1 LCASCFLPK
10 LFVHHLSQTSSL
22 FNVRLAQPKDVASLS
37 DILTTS
43 FYCDDNREHAY
54 LTQWLQPFIRWGIS
68 LDLGNRLADDSPRYA
83 CLVATQI
90 DNPSNAIATV
100 EMGLRQVPRATYAI
114 PLLNW
119 QAPQYPYL
127 FNLAVHP
134 GWRRRGVAAQLLTAA
149 EKLALRWGFQQLYL
163 HVLENNL
170 PARQLYQQSG
180 YQFHKVEPGIRLWLI
195 NHHRRLLLRKVI
207 N

>member
-1 LCASCFLPK
+1 M
-10 LFVHHLSQTSSL
+10 HHISQKSSL
-22 FNVRLAQPKDVASLS
+22 FNFRLAQLKDVASLS

-43 FYCDDNREHAY
+43 FYCEDNRERAY
-54 LTQWLQPFIRWGIS
+54 LTQWLQPLIRWGIS
-68 LDLGNRLADDSPRYA
+68 LDLSNRLTDDSPRYA
-83 CLVATQI
+83 CLVATEI
-90 DNPSNAIATV
+90 DNPTKAIATV
-100 EMGLRQVPRATYAI
+100 EMGLKQVPRATYSI

-134 GWRRRGVAAQLLTAA
+134 QWRRRGVAAQLLIAA

-180 YQFHKVEPGIRLWLI
+180 FQFYKVEPGIRLWLI